1 MSTRPRTKD
10 ERAATVAR
18 LRKEQARAER
28 RRMLVVAG
36 VAGTLVLGLVATA
49 TVVLVGEARRTSALE
64 AQAAADIEGVESFD
78 GLVFDHVEGS
88 VDYAQNPPAGGA
100 HNAVW
105 QNCGVYDAPVVDE
118 HAVHSLEHGAVW
130 LTYDP
135 DLPTDQVALLEQ
147 HAADQ
152 SYVLVSPY
160 EGLPSPV
167 VATAWGRQLQLA
179 AADDDRIDV
188 FVRKYL
194 LNPELPEAGA
204 LCSNGIG
211 QPA

>member
-1 MSTRPRTKD
+1 MSTRPRTRD

-49 TVVLVGEARRTSALE
+49 TVVLVGEARRRSALE

-135 DLPTDQVALLEQ
+135 DLPADQVALLEQ
-147 HAADQ
+147 HAADE

-167 VATAWGRQLQLA
+167 VATAWGHQLQLPS
-179 AADDDRIDV
+179 ADDERIDV